1 MTSSATLKQRKA
13 ANLKFSTPAII
24 TLCEMIMM
32 RYDVILNQS
41 ECANLYD
48 HRKNYTKK
56 NVLKTH
62 NILDKTVVSFGS
74 SIWELLI
81 S

>member
-32 RYDVILNQS
+32 RYDAVLNQS

-48 HRKNYTKK
+48 HRKNYTK
-56 NVLKTH
+56 
-62 NILDKTVVSFGS
+62 
-74 SIWELLI
+74 
-81 S
+81 